1 MRIVHIYDGHEMI
14 FPIEEG
20 SPASIAFELA
30 KHAVK
35 EGHDVTILE
44 RGWRGLS
51 HEEDIQGVKI
61 KRIDLKIGSDI
72 PYKEVPYREIQ
83 KPQGLIRLVLDR
95 IDFALKANKFLMQND
110 FDVIHVHL
118 PFAANVLVTVNKKLR
133 EKMIYTAHVGE
144 ERKRFGLDPSAPL
157 VLKFFSPDLY
167 LIKRI
172 RKSVVLNEP
181 LKDMLVKKGIKE
193 EKLEVIPNGV
203 NIKEFNSNKEE
214 IEQVKGKYGLDTTT
228 VMFAGT
234 VTPRKGVEYLVKAA
248 EILNNK
254 DVIFLIVGRID
265 IDKEYARKVIN
276 YAKEKNLK
284 VKFTGFI
291 PREDIKAL
299 YLACD
304 IFVLPSLEEGHGL
317 VLTEAMASG
326 KPLIG
331 TKIGGIPAQIRD
343 SWNGFL
349 VEPGNEKQLAEKIN
363 YLIENEEERE
373 RMGKNSRRLAE
384 EEFEWKNIAERYLE
398 VYENVA
404 GVS

>member
-118 PFAANVLVTVNKKLR
+118 PFAANVLITINKKLR
-133 EKMIYTAHVGE
+133 DKMVYTIHADE
-144 ERKRFGLDPSAPL
+144 YRLGLSKF
-157 VLKFFSPDLY
+157 LKPPVIIKVFQPDLY
-167 LIKRI
+167 LMKRI

-181 LKDMLVKKGIKE
+181 LKEKLINKGIKK

-234 VTPRKGVEYLVKAA
+234 VTPRKGVEYLVKSA

-299 YLACD
+299 YFACD

-343 SWNGFL
+343 GWNGFL
-349 VEPGNEKQLAEKIN
+349 VEPGNEKQLAEKIK
-363 YLIENEEERE
+363 YLVENDEERE
-373 RMGKNSRRLAE
+373 RMGKNSRKLAE
-384 EEFEWKNIAERYLE
+384 DEFDWKKIAERYLE